1 MYPGRFSYHAPATLD
16 EALGLL
22 VEYGD
27 HAKLLAGGHSL
38 LPAMK
43 LRLSTPAHLI
53 DMKGL
58 RGQLQYIRD
67 EGDVVAVG
75 ALSTHYQIHTS
86 PILAAKAPLLAETAG
101 HIGDMQVRNMG
112 TLGGSLAHADPA
124 GDFPAAV
131 LAAGAELVL
140 QGPGGRR
147 TVAAAD
153 FFQGFF
159 ETATEPSEI
168 LVEVRVP
175 HQAGGSSYQ
184 KFYHPASGY
193 AICGVAVVIEGA
205 NGTVST
211 CRVGVTGVSD
221 SGYRA
226 TAVEQA
232 LEGQSF
238 STELVASAAE
248 HTVDGVDPLEDPF
261 ASAEYRTHLAKV
273 YTRRALA
280 AAWANS

>member
-1 MYPGRFSYHAPATLD
+1 MYPDNFSYHAPSTLD

-22 VEYGD
+22 AQHGD
-27 HAKLLAGGHSL
+27 DAKLLAGGHSL

-58 RGQLQYIRD
+58 RGQLQYIRE
-67 EGDVVAVG
+67 EGGAIAVG
-75 ALSTHYQIHTS
+75 ALSTHHQIHTS
-86 PILAAKAPLLAETAG
+86 ELLASKAPLLAETAG

-131 LAAGAELVL
+131 LAAEAEFVL

-159 ETATEPSEI
+159 ETATEPGEI
-168 LVEVRVP
+168 LVGVRIP
-175 HQAGGSSYQ
+175 AQAGGSSYQ

-205 NGTVST
+205 NGTVSK

-221 SGYRA
+221 AGYRA

-232 LEGQSF
+232 VEGQSF
-238 STELVASAAE
+238 SAELAASAAE
-248 HTVDGVDPLEDPF
+248 HAADGTDPLEDPF
-261 ASAEYRTHLAKV
+261 AGADYRTHLAKV
-273 YTRRALA
+273 HTRRALA
-280 AAWANS
+280 AAWDNN